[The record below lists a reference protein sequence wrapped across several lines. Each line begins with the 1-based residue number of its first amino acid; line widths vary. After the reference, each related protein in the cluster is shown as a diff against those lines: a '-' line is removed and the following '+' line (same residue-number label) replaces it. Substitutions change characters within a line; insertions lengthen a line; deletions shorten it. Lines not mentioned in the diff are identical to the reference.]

1 MNARDPQ
8 SPRRDAWRKPMFYE
22 LLSCGGVACCD
33 PHPQKNRNQ
42 KFQLAL
48 GRRTPRCKHC
58 ERSQLIV
65 WGSLG
70 DGGTPTRSL
79 YWGLCLFFVFLG
91 ENTRSSSCVVSD
103 FPTSQHQIAPQL
115 TLALEFGGRAPEV
128 LGTSLK
134 LRGREIGKDVIG
146 RSCDF
151 MKATKKK
158 RARVH
163 NACNSVSEGTVWI

>member
-1 MNARDPQ
+1 
-8 SPRRDAWRKPMFYE
+8 MFYE
-22 LLSCGGVACCD
+22 LLSCGGWRVA
-33 PHPQKNRNQ
+33 
-42 KFQLAL
+42 
-48 GRRTPRCKHC
+48 
-58 ERSQLIV
+58 
-65 WGSLG
+65 
-70 DGGTPTRSL
+70 TPTRKRIEIRSFSWPWDDGHRGASIVNARNSL
-79 YWGLCLFFVFLG
+79 FGVHWGMGELRREVFIGGCVCFFVFLG

-103 FPTSQHQIAPQL
+103 FPTSQLQIAPQL